1 MMMPYYEYN
10 ALMILLLVVKKHH
23 VNVKLLKTL
32 SQAMKMIPPLDP
44 YSVMAND
51 VFYIGHCNGTPPYFE
66 LYHTSCG
73 AVGVNISTR
82 VCQTLI
88 NLWNIRAGNSTQES
102 LLYGY
107 REAGMFIL
115 IIFCIE

>member
-1 MMMPYYEYN
+1 MMMMPYYEYDS
-10 ALMILLLVVKKHH
+10 LMILLLVVKKHH

-73 AVGVNISTR
+73 VVSIYVPNK
-82 VCQTLI
+82 
-88 NLWNIRAGNSTQES
+88 
-102 LLYGY
+102 
-107 REAGMFIL
+107 
-115 IIFCIE
+115 